1 MAVNTSSG
9 CQVSIGTTASVAS
22 SDSYNPIGF
31 VSNAGEFGRVYSLIK
46 FDSLADRNT
55 LKFKGQRDDGT
66 MNIELGRDAS
76 DAGQSAAITAL
87 DSDQDY
93 NFKVELNDSSD
104 TTGAT
109 NTIFYFK
116 AKVMTY
122 TTNIGTPT
130 QVVGSK
136 MVLELKPN
144 SITETPAT

>member
-9 CQVSIGTTASVAS
+9 CQISIGTTAAVAS
-22 SDSYNPIGF
+22 SDSYTAIGY
-31 VSNAGEFGRVYSLIK
+31 VSNMGEFGRVYSLIK

-55 LKFKGQRDDGT
+55 LKYKGQRDDGT
-66 MNIELGRDAS
+66 MNVELGRDSS
-76 DAGQSAAITAL
+76 DAGQSAVQTAL

-144 SITETPAT
+144 TIAETPAT